1 MSPWGFLAWAVA
13 VAVALIVVAIA
24 IAVVIAVVR
33 QISGKAAG
41 TISSVRG
48 RKVSTDRE
56 TR

>member
-1 MSPWGFLAWAVA
+1 MSPWGFLGWAVA

-33 QISGKAAG
+33 QISGG
-41 TISSVRG
+41 TTGRLNSVRG